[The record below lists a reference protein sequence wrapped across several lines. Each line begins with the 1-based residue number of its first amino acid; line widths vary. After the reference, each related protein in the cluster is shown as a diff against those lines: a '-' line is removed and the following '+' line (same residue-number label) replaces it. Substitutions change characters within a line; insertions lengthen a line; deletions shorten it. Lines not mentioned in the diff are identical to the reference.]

1 MAEITIL
8 NEKPVT
14 IYEVKEKLNEI
25 KKRDKELSFRSKKT
39 EEYINNVVLLK
50 EKKANELMEELSKA
64 KLEKLKIRHIVK
76 IIDVIP
82 KDTDGLKILFTNE
95 PIALKQ
101 EEIEQIVQIVKKY
114 A

>member
-1 MAEITIL
+1 MAEITTL

-14 IYEVKEKLNEI
+14 IYEVKEKLNDI
-25 KKRDKELSFRSKKT
+25 KKRDKELSFRAKKT
-39 EEYINNVVLLK
+39 EEYINNVILLK
-50 EKKANELMEELSKA
+50 EKKANELMEELIKA
-64 KLEKLKIRHIVK
+64 NIEKLKPRHIVK
-76 IIDVIP
+76 IVDILP
-82 KDTDGLKILFTNE
+82 KDTDSLKILFTNE